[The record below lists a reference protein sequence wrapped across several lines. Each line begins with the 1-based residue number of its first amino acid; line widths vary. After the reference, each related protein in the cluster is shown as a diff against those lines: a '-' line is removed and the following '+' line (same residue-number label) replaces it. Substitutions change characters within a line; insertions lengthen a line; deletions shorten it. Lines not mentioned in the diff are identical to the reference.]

1 MSLRRFL
8 LVRFGRL
15 ISYPVR
21 RQLRRFFADCERP
34 ELVQSHLLAR
44 ILVIQ
49 TDTQFGRDH
58 HFAQVN
64 TVPDYRRNVPIAPYE
79 YVAPYIERVQKGLP
93 DVMSRALA
101 G

>member
-34 ELVQSHLLAR
+34 ELVRNTLEAFQRLFERLQQVRQEAIRANDLEEAAYISDMRDRVEKMRVCFAR
-44 ILVIQ
+44 KW
-49 TDTQFGRDH
+49 
-58 HFAQVN
+58 
-64 TVPDYRRNVPIAPYE
+64 PSKP
-79 YVAPYIERVQKGLP
+79 
-93 DVMSRALA
+93 
-101 G
+101 